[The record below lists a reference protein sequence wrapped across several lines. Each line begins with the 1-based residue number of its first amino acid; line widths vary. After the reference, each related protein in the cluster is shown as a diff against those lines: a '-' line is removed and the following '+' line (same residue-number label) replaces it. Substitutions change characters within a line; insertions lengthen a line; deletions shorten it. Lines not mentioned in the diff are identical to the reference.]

1 MATKK
6 AAEKAVEEV
15 KAEEVKAEE
24 TKAPKADRARKVKVR
39 LFRDSNQYK
48 ESLFVAVNGESY
60 MIPRGVEVEVPY
72 YIAEVIENSLKEDQ
86 KTAETL
92 RILEENYAGK

>member
-1 MATKK
+1 MATNKV
-6 AAEKAVEEV
+6 AEGAVEEV
-15 KAEEVKAEE
+15 KKEELD
-24 TKAPKADRARKVKVR
+24 PARKVKIT

-48 ESLFVAVNGESY
+48 DPLYAAVNGESY
-60 MIPRGVEVEVPY
+60 LIPRGVEVEVPY

>member
-1 MATKK
+1 MATK
-6 AAEKAVEEV
+6 KAVEEV
-15 KAEEVKAEE
+15 KTEEVKTEE
-24 TKAPKADRARKVKVR
+24 KAPKADAARKVKVR

-48 ESLFVAVNGESY
+48 DSLFVAVNGESY

-72 YIAEVIENSLKEDQ
+72 YIAEVIENSLREDQ
-86 KTAETL
+86 KTAEQL

>member
-6 AAEKAVEEV
+6 AAENAVEEV
-15 KAEEVKAEE
+15 KTEEVKTEV
-24 TKAPKADRARKVKVR
+24 KAPKADAARKVKLR

>member
-1 MATKK
+1 M
-6 AAEKAVEEV
+6 
-15 KAEEVKAEE
+15 
-24 TKAPKADRARKVKVR
+24 
-39 LFRDSNQYK
+39 LN
-48 ESLFVAVNGESY
+48 
-60 MIPRGVEVEVPY
+60 GVEVEVPY

>member
-6 AAEKAVEEV
+6 AAENAVEEV
-15 KAEEVKAEE
+15 KAEEVKTEV
-24 TKAPKADRARKVKVR
+24 KAPKADAARKVKLR

-48 ESLFVAVNGESY
+48 DPLYAAVNGESY
-60 MIPRGVEVEVPY
+60 MIPRGVDVEVPY
-72 YIAEVIENSLKEDQ
+72 YIAEVIKNSEKEDQ

>member
-1 MATKK
+1 MAAKK
-6 AAEKAVEEV
+6 AAAAAVEEV
-15 KAEEVKAEE
+15 KAEEKLKATAEL
-24 TKAPKADRARKVKVR
+24 KRSRKVKVR

-48 ESLFVAVNGESY
+48 DSLFVAVNGESY

-72 YIAEVIENSLKEDQ
+72 YIAEVIENSLREDQ
-86 KTAETL
+86 KTAEQL

>member
-6 AAEKAVEEV
+6 AAENALEEV
-15 KAEEVKAEE
+15 KAEEVKTEV
-24 TKAPKADRARKVKVR
+24 KAPKADAARKVKLR

-48 ESLFVAVNGESY
+48 DPLYVAVNGESY
-60 MIPRGVEVEVPY
+60 LIPRGVEVEVPY